1 MKKTELKPLEYY
13 IKLPWQFEF
22 EYCPEDDAYTARV
35 KGLMCYSNGKTLEE
49 ATKNIKEALNFHLES
64 LLEDGIEPCI
74 IDENLANG
82 KINIR
87 TSKKTH
93 LRLLQLSKEENVSV
107 SHLVNDAIIKQYG

>member
-1 MKKTELKPLEYY
+1 
-13 IKLPWQFEF
+13 
-22 EYCPEDDAYTARV
+22 
-35 KGLMCYSNGKTLEE
+35 MCYSNGKTLED
-49 ATKNIKEALNFHLES
+49 AAQNIKEALNFHIEGM
-64 LLEDGIEPCI
+64 LEDGIEPCI

-87 TSKKTH
+87 TSKRTH